1 MKKLLTIGLLTATF
15 ATAMNAQP
23 KLASDNIDEVLK
35 AMTLEEKA
43 KLLVGGANNF
53 FGANAVVGGEAD
65 LVAGAAG
72 TSPAIPRLGIPAT
85 VLTDGPAGVRINP
98 TRKGTDKTYYATAFP
113 IGSCLAST
121 WNTELVSKV
130 GEAIGNETKE
140 YRCDVILGPGMNL
153 HRNPLCGR
161 NFEYYSEDP
170 LLTGK
175 IAAAYIQGVQSQG
188 AGVSAKHFAVNS
200 QETDRTAVDERVS
213 QRAARE
219 LYLRG
224 FEIAVRESDPWTIMA
239 SYNQVNGQYSMGNHD
254 LLTKILR
261 EDWGY
266 KGIVMT
272 DWIGIREGLETIS
285 EVHAGNDLMEPGQ
298 PAQVE
303 EIIKGVKEGKL
314 DIADVDR
321 NVRRMLEYIVKTPS
335 FRQYPASNNPDFKA
349 HAAITRQSAAE
360 GIVLLKNNG
369 ALPFRTEGNHNS
381 QFSARACSLSSERTL
396 NSQLIKTVALFGENS
411 YDFLSGGT
419 GSGCVHPPYVVDMLQ
434 GLENAGIKS
443 SATLTDI
450 YRKYIDY
457 ARIKF
462 QAERHPAK
470 WFQTEMMGQQKY
482 PEISLSPIAINK
494 EVQAA
499 DAAIITIGRQ
509 AGEGIDRDIDT
520 EFNLIPEE
528 RALITDVCNAFHAAG
543 KPVIVIINSGSVIET
558 ASWSSY
564 PDAILCAWQPGM
576 EGGNSIADLLTGKV
590 NPSGKLTMTWPI
602 AATDHASTKNFPGN
616 IDDYTFQMM
625 VGNKMPVPGHA
636 YTNHEEDIYVGY
648 RFFDTFN
655 KEVAYPFGFGL
666 SYTTFAFS
674 KPVVKLSTLR
684 SALPLGSS
692 KNSQLSTLN
701 SQLSTLNSQLSTVQV
716 SITVK
721 NTGAVSGKEVAQVY
735 VQAPKGRLEKPVQE
749 LKAFAK
755 TRELQPGESQTLTMT
770 IPVRDLASFDEAGS
784 QWITEAGTYTFRIGN
799 NSRNIAATAQ
809 LKIAEYTEKTTNAL
823 APQQP
828 LKLLK
833 Q

>member
-1 MKKLLTIGLLTATF
+1 MMKGLISTVLVAT
-15 ATAMNAQP
+15 TCMMTMNAQP
-23 KLASDNIDEVLK
+23 KLSATNIDEVMK

-53 FGANAVVGGEAD
+53 FGDQAVVGGEAD

-85 VLTDGPAGVRINP
+85 VLTDGPAGVRIDP

-121 WNTELVSKV
+121 WNTDLVGKV

-175 IAAAYIQGVQSQG
+175 IAAAYINGVQSQG

-200 QETDRTAVDERVS
+200 QETDRTSVDERLS

-239 SYNQVNGQYSMGNHD
+239 SYNQVNGQYSMGNRD
-254 LLTKILR
+254 LLTSILR
-261 EDWGY
+261 DDWGY

-272 DWIGIREGLETIS
+272 DWIGIRKGLETIT
-285 EVHAGNDLMEPGQ
+285 EVQAGNDLMEPGQ
-298 PAQVE
+298 PAQVK
-303 EIIKGVKEGKL
+303 EIIEGVKSGKL

-335 FRQYPASNNPDFKA
+335 FKQYPASNAPDFKA

-369 ALPFRTEGNHNS
+369 TLPWKDV
-381 QFSARACSLSSERTL
+381 
-396 NSQLIKTVALFGENS
+396 KTVALFGENS
-411 YDFLSGGT
+411 YNFLSGGV
-419 GSGCVHPPYVVDMLQ
+419 GSGCVHPPYVVDMLE
-434 GLENAGIKS
+434 GLKNAGIKS
-443 SATLTDI
+443 SETLTDI

-457 ARIKF
+457 ARVKF

-482 PEISLSPIAINK
+482 PEISISPIAVNK
-494 EVQAA
+494 EVNTA

-509 AGEGIDRDIDT
+509 AGEGIDRDIQT

-528 RALITDVCNAFHAAG
+528 RALIIDVCNAFHQAG
-543 KPVIVIINSGSVIET
+543 KPVVVIINSGSVIET

-576 EGGNSIADLLTGKV
+576 EGGNSVADLLTGKV
-590 NPSGKLTMTWPI
+590 NPSGKLTMTWPL
-602 AATDHASTKNFPGN
+602 AATDHPSTKGYPGTM
-616 IDDYTFQMM
+616 DFYTYEVTRGYTGQ
-625 VGNKMPVPGHA
+625 VQGYD
-636 YTNHEEDIYVGY
+636 YTNHDEDIYVGY

-655 KEVAYPFGFGL
+655 KEVAYPFGYGL
-666 SYTTFAFS
+666 SYTTFEFS
-674 KPVVKLSTLR
+674 KPAVKVNGDVV
-684 SALPLGSS
+684 A
-692 KNSQLSTLN
+692 
-701 SQLSTLNSQLSTVQV
+701 V
-716 SITVK
+716 SVTVK
-721 NTGAVSGKEVAQVY
+721 NTGSVAGKEVAQVY
-735 VQAPKGRLEKPVQE
+735 VTAPKGQIEKPAQE

-755 TRELQPGESQTLTMT
+755 TRELKPGESQALTMQ
-770 IPVRDLASFDEAGS
+770 IPVRMLASFDEAGS
-784 QWITEAGTYTFRIGN
+784 QWLTEGGDYLFKIGAS
-799 NSRNIAATAQ
+799 SRDIRCTATAKVGQ
-809 LKIAEYTEKTTNAL
+809 YTEKVSNAL
-823 APQQP
+823 APKAK
-828 LKLLK
+828 LNLLK

>member
-1 MKKLLTIGLLTATF
+1 MKLKNILLTMTATVMG
-15 ATAMNAQP
+15 ATAQAQTAP
-23 KLASDNIDEVLK
+23 QLTETNIDEVMK

-85 VLTDGPAGVRINP
+85 VLTDGPAGVRIDP

-121 WNTELVSKV
+121 WNTELVSQV
-130 GEAIGNETKE
+130 GQAIGNETKE

-200 QETDRTAVDERVS
+200 QETDRTSVDERVS
-213 QRAARE
+213 QRALRE

-224 FEIAVRESDPWTIMA
+224 FEIAVRESQPWTIMA
-239 SYNQVNGQYSMGNHD
+239 SYNKVNGEFSMGNHD

-261 EDWGY
+261 DDWGF

-272 DWIGIREGLETIS
+272 DWIGIREGLPTTR

-298 PAQVE
+298 PAQVQ
-303 EIIKGVKEGKL
+303 EIIDGVKSGKL

-335 FRQYPASNNPDFKA
+335 FHKYPASNAPDFKA

-369 ALPFRTEGNHNS
+369 ALPFRTEGN
-381 QFSARACSLSSERTL
+381 LSPLTSHP
-396 NSQLIKTVALFGENS
+396 SPLIKTVALFGENS

-434 GLENAGIKS
+434 GLENAGVKS
-443 SATLTDI
+443 SPVLTDI
-450 YRKYIDY
+450 YRKYIEF
-457 ARIKF
+457 ARLKF

-482 PEISLSPIAINK
+482 PEIGLSPIAINK
-494 EVQAA
+494 EVGTA

-528 RALITDVCNAFHAAG
+528 RALIIDVCNAFHQAG

-558 ASWSSY
+558 ASWSNY

-590 NPSGKLTMTWPI
+590 NPSGRLTMTWPI
-602 AATDHASTKNFPGN
+602 AATDHPSTQNFPGN
-616 IDDYTFQMM
+616 IDDYSFQMM
-625 VGNKMPVPGHA
+625 VGNKMPIPGHA

-648 RFFDTFN
+648 RYFDTFQKN
-655 KEVAYPFGFGL
+655 VAYPFGFGL
-666 SYTTFAFS
+666 SYTTFAYE
-674 KPVVKLSTLR
+674 KPKV
-684 SALPLGSS
+684 
-692 KNSQLSTLN
+692 
-701 SQLSTLNSQLSTVQV
+701 TVQGDVV
-716 SITVK
+716 SVEVTVK
-721 NTGAVSGKEVAQVY
+721 NTGSVSGKEVAQVY
-735 VQAPKGRLEKPVQE
+735 VSAPAGTLEKPAKE

-755 TRELQPGESQTLTMT
+755 TRELQPGELQRLVMK
-770 IPVRDLASFDEAGS
+770 IQKRELASFDEANS
-784 QWITEAGTYTFRIGN
+784 QWLVEAGTYNFLVGANVEDIRCQAVVKLT
-799 NSRNIAATAQ
+799 
-809 LKIAEYTEKTTNAL
+809 EYTEPVSNAL
-823 APQQP
+823 APQQK
-828 LKLLK
+828 LNLLK

>member
-1 MKKLLTIGLLTATF
+1 
-15 ATAMNAQP
+15 
-23 KLASDNIDEVLK
+23 
-35 AMTLEEKA
+35 
-43 KLLVGGANNF
+43 
-53 FGANAVVGGEAD
+53 
-65 LVAGAAG
+65 
-72 TSPAIPRLGIPAT
+72 
-85 VLTDGPAGVRINP
+85 
-98 TRKGTDKTYYATAFP
+98 
-113 IGSCLAST
+113 
-121 WNTELVSKV
+121 
-130 GEAIGNETKE
+130 
-140 YRCDVILGPGMNL
+140 
-153 HRNPLCGR
+153 
-161 NFEYYSEDP
+161 
-170 LLTGK
+170 
-175 IAAAYIQGVQSQG
+175 
-188 AGVSAKHFAVNS
+188 
-200 QETDRTAVDERVS
+200 
-213 QRAARE
+213 
-219 LYLRG
+219 
-224 FEIAVRESDPWTIMA
+224 MA
-239 SYNQVNGQYSMGNHD
+239 SYNKVNGQFSMGNLD

-272 DWIGIREGLETIS
+272 DWIGIRDGLPTIT
-285 EVHAGNDLMEPGQ
+285 EVQAGNDLMEPGQ
-298 PAQVE
+298 PAQVQ
-303 EIIKGVKEGKL
+303 EIIEGVKSGLL

-335 FRQYPASNNPDFKA
+335 FRKYPASNDPDFKA

-369 ALPFRTEGNHNS
+369 TLPWKGG
-381 QFSARACSLSSERTL
+381 
-396 NSQLIKTVALFGENS
+396 LIKTVALFGENS

-419 GSGCVHPPYVVDMLQ
+419 GSGCVHPPYVVDMLE
-434 GLENAGIKS
+434 GLKNAGINS
-443 SATLTDI
+443 SPTLTNI

-457 ARIKF
+457 ARLKF

-494 EVQAA
+494 EVNGA

-509 AGEGIDRDIDT
+509 AGEGIDRDIET

-528 RALITDVCNAFHAAG
+528 RNLIVDVCNAFHAEG

-558 ASWSSY
+558 ASWSGY

-616 IDDYTFQMM
+616 IDTYSFEVMM
-625 VGNKMPVPGHA
+625 GNKMPIPGHA

-648 RFFDTFN
+648 RYFDTFN
-655 KEVAYPFGFGL
+655 REVAYPFGFGL
-666 SYTTFAFS
+666 SYTTFEMS
-674 KPVVKLSTLR
+674 KPVVK
-684 SALPLGSS
+684 AKG
-692 KNSQLSTLN
+692 KDA
-701 SQLSTLNSQLSTVQV
+701 VEV

-735 VQAPKGRLEKPVQE
+735 VAAPKGRLEKPAQE

-770 IPVRDLASFDEAGS
+770 IPVRDLASFDEANS
-784 QWITEAGTYTFRIGN
+784 QWLTEAGTYIFRIGFS
-799 NSRNIAATAQ
+799 SRDIKASLPLA
-809 LKIAEYTEKTTNAL
+809 LKEYTEKTTNAL
-823 APQQP
+823 APQQS
-828 LKLLK
+828 LNLLK

>member
-1 MKKLLTIGLLTATF
+1 MTT
-15 ATAMNAQP
+15 NAQP
-23 KLASDNIDEVLK
+23 QLRADNIDEVLK

-98 TRKGTDKTYYATAFP
+98 TRRGTDKTYYATAFP

-121 WNTELVSKV
+121 WNTELVGKV

-175 IAAAYIQGVQSQG
+175 IAAAYINGVQSQG

-200 QETDRTAVDERVS
+200 QETDRTSVDERLS

-224 FEIAVRESDPWTIMA
+224 FEIAVRESNPWTIMA
-239 SYNQVNGQYSMGNHD
+239 SYNKINGEFSMGNHD

-261 EDWGY
+261 DDWGY

-272 DWIGIREGLETIS
+272 DWIGIREGLPTTR
-285 EVHAGNDLMEPGQ
+285 EVQAGNDLMEPGQ

-314 DIADVDR
+314 DIKDVDR

-335 FRQYPASNNPDFKA
+335 FHKYPASNAPDFKA
-349 HAAITRQSAAE
+349 HAAITRQSACE

-369 ALPFRTEGNHNS
+369 TLPWKGD
-381 QFSARACSLSSERTL
+381 
-396 NSQLIKTVALFGENS
+396 IKTVALFGENS

-450 YRKYIDY
+450 YQKYIAY
-457 ARIKF
+457 ARVKF

-482 PEISLSPIAINK
+482 PEIGISPIAIEK
-494 EVQAA
+494 EVGTA

-528 RALITDVCNAFHAAG
+528 LSLIKDVCNAFHQAG

-558 ASWSSY
+558 ASWSGY

-576 EGGNSIADLLTGKV
+576 EGGNSVADLLTGKV
-590 NPSGKLTMTWPI
+590 NPSGKLTMTWPL
-602 AATDHASTKNFPGN
+602 AATDHPSTKGYPGTM
-616 IDDYTFQMM
+616 DFYTYEVTRGYTGQ
-625 VGNKMPVPGHA
+625 VQGYD
-636 YTNHEEDIYVGY
+636 YTNHDEDIYVGY
-648 RFFDTFN
+648 RFFDTFQRN
-655 KEVAYPFGFGL
+655 VAYPFGFGL
-666 SYTTFAFS
+666 SYTTFEYS
-674 KPVVKLSTLR
+674 KPKCYQYIHRNDGVVI
-684 SALPLGSS
+684 
-692 KNSQLSTLN
+692 Q
-701 SQLSTLNSQLSTVQV
+701 
-716 SITVK
+716 ITVK
-721 NTGAVSGKEVAQVY
+721 NTGSVAGKEVAQVY
-735 VQAPKGRLEKPVQE
+735 VQAPKGRLEKPAQE

-755 TRELQPGESQTLTMT
+755 TRELQPGESQILTMT
-770 IPVRDLASFDEAGS
+770 IPVRDLVSFDEANS
-784 QWITEAGTYTFRIGN
+784 QWITEAGTYTFRIGAS
-799 NSRNIAATAQ
+799 SRDIRATVSLA
-809 LKIAEYTEKTTNAL
+809 LKEYTEKTSNAL
-823 APQQP
+823 APQQ
-828 LKLLK
+828 KLRLLT

>member
-1 MKKLLTIGLLTATF
+1 MKRLLTTYLLAATF
-15 ATAMNAQP
+15 AMTTNAQVQ
-23 KLASDNIDEVLK
+23 LRADNIDEVLK

-53 FGANAVVGGEAD
+53 FSANAVVGGEAD

-85 VLTDGPAGVRINP
+85 VLTDGPAGVRIDP

-121 WNTELVSKV
+121 WNTDLVNKV
-130 GEAIGNETKE
+130 GQAIGNETKE

-224 FEIAVRESDPWTIMA
+224 FEIAVRESNPWTIMA

-261 EDWGY
+261 DDWGF

-272 DWIGIREGLETIS
+272 DWIGIREGLPTIS
-285 EVHAGNDLMEPGQ
+285 EVQAGNDLMEPGQ
-298 PAQVE
+298 PAQIN
-303 EIIKGVKEGKL
+303 EIIEGVKSGKL
-314 DIADVDR
+314 DIKDVDR

-335 FRQYPASNNPDFKA
+335 FLKYPASNNPDFVA
-349 HAAITRQSAAE
+349 HAAITRQSANE

-369 ALPFRTEGNHNS
+369 TLPWKNGS
-381 QFSARACSLSSERTL
+381 
-396 NSQLIKTVALFGENS
+396 IKTVALFGENS

-434 GLENAGIKS
+434 GLKNAGIS
-443 SATLTDI
+443 SSPVLTDI
-450 YRKYIDY
+450 YRKYIEF
-457 ARIKF
+457 ARVKF

-482 PEISLSPIAINK
+482 PEIGLDPICIHK
-494 EVQAA
+494 EVRGA

-509 AGEGIDRDIDT
+509 AGEGIDRDINT
-520 EFNLIPEE
+520 EFNLNAEE

-543 KPVIVIINSGSVIET
+543 KPVVVIINSGSVIET
-558 ASWSSY
+558 ASWSGY

-602 AATDHASTKNFPGN
+602 AATDHASTKNFPGQ
-616 IDDYTFQMM
+616 IDDYSLQMM
-625 VGNKMPVPGHA
+625 IGNKAPIPCHA

-648 RFFDTFN
+648 RYFDTFGRD
-655 KEVAYPFGFGL
+655 VAYPFGFGL

-674 KPVVKLSTLR
+674 KPVVK
-684 SALPLGSS
+684 AKG
-692 KNSQLSTLN
+692 KNA
-701 SQLSTLNSQLSTVQV
+701 VEV

-721 NTGAVSGKEVAQVY
+721 NTGSVSGKEVAQVY
-735 VQAPKGRLEKPVQE
+735 VKAPKGKLEKPAQE

-755 TRELQPGESQTLTMT
+755 TNELQPGESQVLTMT
-770 IPVRDLASFDEAGS
+770 IPVRMLASFDEANS
-784 QWITEAGTYTFRIGN
+784 QWLTEAGTYTFNIGN
-799 NSRNIAATAQ
+799 SSRNIAATAT
-809 LKIAEYTEKTTNAL
+809 LKLGEYTEKTTNAL
-823 APQQP
+823 APQHK
-828 LKLLK
+828 LNLLK

>member
-1 MKKLLTIGLLTATF
+1 MKRLLTTCLLATTF
-15 ATAMNAQP
+15 AMTTNAQP
-23 KLASDNIDEVLK
+23 QLRADNIDEVIK

-53 FGANAVVGGEAD
+53 FSDNAVVGGEAD

-85 VLTDGPAGVRINP
+85 VLTDGPAGVRIDP

-121 WNTELVSKV
+121 WNTELVNKV
-130 GEAIGNETKE
+130 GQAIGNETKE

-188 AGVSAKHFAVNS
+188 AGVSAKHFAINS

-224 FEIAVRESDPWTIMA
+224 FEIAVRESNPWTVMS
-239 SYNQVNGQYSMGNHD
+239 SYNQINGQYSMGNRD

-261 EDWGY
+261 EDWGF

-272 DWIGIREGLETIS
+272 DWIGIREGLPTIT
-285 EVHAGNDLMEPGQ
+285 EVQAGNDLMEPGQ
-298 PAQVE
+298 PAQVN
-303 EIIKGVKEGKL
+303 EIIEGVKSGKL

-335 FRQYPASNNPDFKA
+335 FKKYPASNNPDFVV
-349 HAAITRQSAAE
+349 HAAITRQSANE

-369 ALPFRTEGNHNS
+369 TLPWKNGN
-381 QFSARACSLSSERTL
+381 
-396 NSQLIKTVALFGENS
+396 IKTVALFGENS

-419 GSGCVHPPYVVDMLQ
+419 GSGCVHPPYVVDMLE
-434 GLENAGIKS
+434 GLKNAGIKS
-443 SATLTDI
+443 SETLTDI
-450 YRKYIDY
+450 YRKYIEF
-457 ARIKF
+457 ARVKF

-470 WFQTEMMGQQKY
+470 WYQNEYFGQQKY
-482 PEISLSPIAINK
+482 PEIGLDPICVNK
-494 EVQAA
+494 EVNGA

-509 AGEGIDRDIDT
+509 AGEGVDRDINT
-520 EFNLIPEE
+520 EFNLNAEE
-528 RALITDVCNAFHAAG
+528 RALITNVCNAFHAAG

-558 ASWSSY
+558 ASWSGY

-602 AATDHASTKNFPGN
+602 AATDHASTKNFPGQ
-616 IDDYTFQMM
+616 IDDYSLQQMI
-625 VGNKMPVPGHA
+625 GNKTPIPGHA
-636 YTNHEEDIYVGY
+636 YTNHEEDIYIGY
-648 RFFDTFN
+648 RYFDTFGRD
-655 KEVAYPFGFGL
+655 VAYPFGFGL

-674 KPVVKLSTLR
+674 KPVVK
-684 SALPLGSS
+684 AKG
-692 KNSQLSTLN
+692 KDA
-701 SQLSTLNSQLSTVQV
+701 VEV

-721 NTGAVSGKEVAQVY
+721 NTGSVSGKEVAQVY
-735 VQAPKGRLEKPVQE
+735 VKAPKGNLEKPAQE

-755 TRELQPGESQTLTMT
+755 SRELKPGESEVLTMT
-770 IPVRDLASFDEAGS
+770 IPVRMLASFDEANS
-784 QWITEAGTYTFRIGN
+784 QWLTEAGTYTFCIGN
-799 NSRNIAATAQ
+799 SSRNIAATAT
-809 LKIAEYTEKTTNAL
+809 LKLGEYTEKTTNAL
-823 APQQP
+823 APQHK
-828 LKLLK
+828 LNLLK

>member
-1 MKKLLTIGLLTATF
+1 MAT
-15 ATAMNAQP
+15 NAQP
-23 KLASDNIDEVLK
+23 QLRADNIDEVLK

-98 TRKGTDKTYYATAFP
+98 TRRGTDKTYYATAFP

-121 WNTELVSKV
+121 WNTELVGKV

-175 IAAAYIQGVQSQG
+175 IAAAYINGVQSQG

-200 QETDRTAVDERVS
+200 QETDRTSVDERLS

-224 FEIAVRESDPWTIMA
+224 FEIAVRESNPWTIMA
-239 SYNQVNGQYSMGNHD
+239 SYNKINGEFSMGNHD

-261 EDWGY
+261 DDWGY

-272 DWIGIREGLETIS
+272 DWIGIREGLPTTR

-298 PAQVE
+298 PAQIE

-314 DIADVDR
+314 DIKDVDR
-321 NVRRMLEYIVKTPS
+321 NVRHMLEYIVKTPS
-335 FRQYPASNNPDFKA
+335 FHKYPASNTPDFKA
-349 HAAITRQSAAE
+349 HAAITRQSACE

-369 ALPFRTEGNHNS
+369 TLPWKGD
-381 QFSARACSLSSERTL
+381 
-396 NSQLIKTVALFGENS
+396 IKTVALFGENS

-450 YRKYIDY
+450 YQKYIAY
-457 ARIKF
+457 ARVKF

-482 PEISLSPIAINK
+482 PEIGISPIAIEK
-494 EVQAA
+494 EVGTA

-528 RALITDVCNAFHAAG
+528 LSLIKDVCNAFHQAG

-576 EGGNSIADLLTGKV
+576 EGGNSVADLLTGRV
-590 NPSGKLTMTWPI
+590 NPSGKLTMTWPL
-602 AATDHASTKNFPGN
+602 AATDHPSTKGYPGTM
-616 IDDYTFQMM
+616 DFYTYEVTRGYTGQ
-625 VGNKMPVPGHA
+625 VQGYD
-636 YTNHEEDIYVGY
+636 YTNHDEDIYVGY
-648 RFFDTFN
+648 RFFDTFQRN
-655 KEVAYPFGFGL
+655 VAYPFGFGL
-666 SYTTFAFS
+666 SYTTFEYS
-674 KPVVKLSTLR
+674 KPKCYQYIHRNDGVVI
-684 SALPLGSS
+684 
-692 KNSQLSTLN
+692 Q
-701 SQLSTLNSQLSTVQV
+701 
-716 SITVK
+716 ITVK
-721 NTGAVSGKEVAQVY
+721 NTGSVAGKEVAQVY
-735 VQAPKGRLEKPVQE
+735 VQAPKGRLEKPAQE

-755 TRELQPGESQTLTMT
+755 TRELQPGESQILTMT
-770 IPVRDLASFDEAGS
+770 IPVRDLASFDEANS
-784 QWITEAGTYTFRIGN
+784 QWITEAGTYTFRIGAS
-799 NSRNIAATAQ
+799 SRDIRATVSLA
-809 LKIAEYTEKTTNAL
+809 LKEYTEKTSNAL
-823 APQQP
+823 APQQK
-828 LKLLK
+828 LKLLT

>member
-1 MKKLLTIGLLTATF
+1 MRKFLTMGAVLLLTSTTM
-15 ATAMNAQP
+15 TAQP
-23 KLASDNIDEVLK
+23 KLRADNIDEVLK

-43 KLLVGGANNF
+43 KLMVGGANNF
-53 FGANAVVGGEAD
+53 FGTDAVVGGEAD

-72 TSPAIPRLGIPAT
+72 TTPLIERLGIPAT
-85 VLTDGPAGVRINP
+85 VLTDGPAGVRIDP
-98 TRKGTDKTYYATAFP
+98 TREGTTQTYYATAFP

-170 LLTGK
+170 LVTGK
-175 IAAAYIQGVQSQG
+175 IAAAYIKGVQSQG

-239 SYNQVNGQYSMGNHD
+239 SYNKINGEFSMGNHD

-272 DWIGIREGLETIS
+272 DWIGIRNGLPTIS

-298 PAQVE
+298 PAQVQ
-303 EIIKGVKEGKL
+303 EIIEGVKSGKL
-314 DIADVDR
+314 SMDDVDR

-335 FRQYPASNNPDFKA
+335 FNHYPYTNKPDLVA

-369 ALPFRTEGNHNS
+369 CLPWKAG
-381 QFSARACSLSSERTL
+381 A
-396 NSQLIKTVALFGENS
+396 IKTVALFGENS

-419 GSGCVHPPYVVDMLQ
+419 GSGCVHPPYVVDMLE
-434 GLENAGIKS
+434 GLKNAGINS

-450 YRKYIDY
+450 YRKYIEY
-457 ARIKF
+457 ARAKF

-470 WFQTEMMGQQKY
+470 WFQTEAMGQQKY
-482 PEISLSPIAINK
+482 PEIGIAPIAVAK
-494 EVQAA
+494 EVNAA

-528 RALITDVCNAFHAAG
+528 RELITDVCNAFHAAG

-558 ASWSSY
+558 ASWSAY

-602 AATDHASTKNFPGN
+602 AATDHPSTKNFPGSLDN
-616 IDDYTFQMM
+616 YSFEMM
-625 VGNKMPVPGHA
+625 VGSKAVIPGHDF
-636 YTNHEEDIYVGY
+636 TNHEEDIYVGY
-648 RFFDTFN
+648 RYYDTFHRD
-655 KEVAYPFGFGL
+655 VAYPFGFGL
-666 SYTTFAFS
+666 SYTTFEFS
-674 KPVVKLSTLR
+674 KPVAKAKGNTVELS
-684 SALPLGSS
+684 
-692 KNSQLSTLN
+692 
-701 SQLSTLNSQLSTVQV
+701 V
-716 SITVK
+716 TVK
-721 NTGAVSGKEVAQVY
+721 NTGSVAGKEVAQVY
-735 VQAPKGRLEKPVQE
+735 VAAPKGRIEKPVQE
-749 LKAFAK
+749 LRAFAK
-755 TRELQPGESQTLTMT
+755 TRELKPGESQTLTMT

-784 QWITEAGTYTFRIGN
+784 QWICEAGSYTFRIGN
-799 NSRNIAATAQ
+799 SSRNLPLSATLV
-809 LKIAEYTEKTTNAL
+809 LKEYTEKVNNAL
-823 APQQP
+823 APQQ
-828 LKLLK
+828 KLNLMK